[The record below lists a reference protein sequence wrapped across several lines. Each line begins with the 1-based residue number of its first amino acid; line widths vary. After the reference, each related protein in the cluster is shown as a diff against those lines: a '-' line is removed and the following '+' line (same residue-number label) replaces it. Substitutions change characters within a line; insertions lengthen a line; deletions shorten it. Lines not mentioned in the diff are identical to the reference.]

1 MKALERDDF
10 LGFDRIDD
18 VMLAVFDE
26 DIDDYDPSPGLK
38 SAIGRYL
45 NDTTGVN
52 DDIVPV
58 SS

>member
-38 SAIGRYL
+38 SAIGRYI
-45 NDTTGVN
+45 NDIN
-52 DDIVPV
+52 RRK
-58 SS
+58 